1 MPSSSF
7 SSRRFLQTRRRKKQR
22 KQYDEMKKCLIFFAI
37 AVCALSVRAD
47 EFAYPYLVLEA
58 SDGTLTSVS
67 VASLTLKFEESSLV
81 LTNDAG
87 SRNFALSGL
96 KKMYFATKPTAIS
109 TSKNNVNENVE
120 VWTMTGLSLGVFDSI
135 SEAQQ
140 TLSRGVYV
148 VKSERGTFKIAVK

>member
-7 SSRRFLQTRRRKKQR
+7 SSRRFLQTRRRERQR
-22 KQYDEMKKCLIFFAI
+22 KQYDEMKKCLILFAI
-37 AVCALSVRAD
+37 AVCALAVRAD

-81 LTNDAG
+81 LINDAG

-96 KKMYFATKPTAIS
+96 KKMYFATTPTAIS
-109 TSKNNVNENVE
+109 PLKNNVNENVE

-135 SEAQQ
+135 SEVQQ